1 MLDPEWLDKTP
12 EQCRFQ
18 MLGNWF
24 SSADPWADIC
34 REHPRQAAF
43 RPRVHRSIVLVAEKE
58 DADQEEGVAIVR
70 LESNRAP
77 VVLARVRAG
86 AAIAEA
92 DSWVASED
100 D

>member
-1 MLDPEWLDKTP
+1 M
-12 EQCRFQ
+12 
-18 MLGNWF
+18 
-24 SSADPWADIC
+24 
-34 REHPRQAAF
+34 
-43 RPRVHRSIVLVAEKE
+43 LVAEKE

-92 DSWVASED
+92 DSWVASQD